1 MDISFNTKGT
11 VVILRTTNVFGGN
24 FDLFHIVN
32 VSGVQIP
39 RVHLIYSTP
48 HQPVAGFSVNTDG
61 DVVAFCL
68 LGRQSI
74 SVLRLTLGVEIYRI
88 DLRKLAMSALV
99 GMTFVPGGSVLMT
112 AHSGGQAVFWDIKGL
127 VEHRPENILP
137 VPDASSNGES
147 AYISATGNTIALTS
161 TKWNLPLVLRLDR
174 HGDVQTLR
182 ITLPFFDRQ
191 SDSFPIALADY
202 GSSILVGRYVCFLN
216 DKPGRRKLSVPTK
229 AKIMGSAATYNSKI
243 ALALLQSK
251 QWSVRVFDPS
261 PSGDRSCSEWTMP
274 ASGVTNVWGMAFDGQ
289 DNILSIGVQQG
300 VDCFAVH
307 FLARRLALIG
317 TVGIPAGQVPMK
329 MAFSKTG
336 SLRVLSRSCAEDAQK
351 YSRISI
357 NVPTNTKAPPTPTI
371 LHIQSYKMIPPAI
384 TSEGEVFYLGVEK
397 YDGWIMRV
405 NEEARIKG
413 GNDADDERVAWCPLS
428 WRSIGNLTLL
438 CASKGETAT
447 IVCMNKELGTVTIKA
462 I

>member
-24 FDLFHIVN
+24 FDLLHIVN
-32 VSGVQIP
+32 VSDVEIP

-61 DVVAFCL
+61 DLIALCL

-74 SVLRLTLGVEIYRI
+74 SILRLALGVEIYRI

-99 GMTFVPGGSVLMT
+99 GMTFVPGGSALMT

-127 VEHRPENILP
+127 VEHRPENILS
-137 VPDASSNGES
+137 VPDAFSNGES
-147 AYISATGNTIALTS
+147 AYISATGNTFALTS
-161 TKWNLPLVLRLDR
+161 TKCNLPLVLRLDR
-174 HGDVQTLR
+174 HGDVQSLR

-191 SDSFPIALADY
+191 TDSFPIALADY

-229 AKIMGSAATYNSKI
+229 AKIMRSAATYNSKI
-243 ALALLQSK
+243 ALALLQGK

-261 PSGDRSCSEWTMP
+261 PSGDRTCKWTMP
-274 ASGVTNVWGMAFDGQ
+274 ASGITNVWGMTFDGQ
-289 DNILSIGVQQG
+289 DNVLSIGVQQG
-300 VDCFAVH
+300 VDCFAVN
-307 FLARRLALIG
+307 FLGRRLALLG
-317 TVGIPAGQVPMK
+317 TVGIPAGQVPVK

-336 SLRVLSRSCAEDAQK
+336 SLIVLSRSCAQDAQK
-351 YSRISI
+351 YSRILI
-357 NVPTNTKAPPTPTI
+357 NVPTNTKASVTPTI
-371 LHIQSYKMIPPAI
+371 LRIQSYRMISPAI
-384 TSEGEVFYLGVEK
+384 TSEGEIFYLGMEK

-405 NEEARIKG
+405 NEEARRKG
-413 GNDADDERVAWCPLS
+413 GNDGDDERVVWCPLS
-428 WRSIGNLTLL
+428 WRSIGNLLLL

-462 I
+462 Y